1 MEFSTFNSQFSI
13 LLVSFFIIA
22 LIYSSVGFGGGSS
35 YLAILALLSV
45 NFQLMRTTALLCN
58 IIVVVGG
65 VYIFYKEGKLDL
77 KKSWPLVLSS
87 VPLAYVG
94 GLWPIKQDTFF
105 ILLGV
110 TLVVVSILL
119 WLQPEK
125 KSLTKNSKYDTI
137 AFKAMVGGGMGLLSG
152 LVGIGG
158 GIFLLPILHF
168 TRWDEAKKISAVAS
182 FFILVNS
189 ISGLTGQLQ
198 QQGSP
203 DWHFVWP
210 LLLAVF
216 VGGQIGSRL
225 GAQKFNPVYVKRIT
239 AVLIFIAGSK
249 ILIDN
254 F

>member
-1 MEFSTFNSQFSI
+1 MNAELII
-13 LLVSFFIIA
+13 LLLSFFIIA

-35 YLAILALLSV
+35 YLAILALMTV
-45 NFQLMRTTALLCN
+45 EFQLMRSTALLCN

-77 KKSWPLVLSS
+77 RKSWPLVLSS
-87 VPLAYVG
+87 VPFAFVG
-94 GLWPIKQDTFF
+94 GLWPIKQETFF
-105 ILLGV
+105 ILLGA
-110 TLVVVSILL
+110 TLVIVSILL

-125 KSLTKNSKYDTI
+125 NTSHTNPRYNTI
-137 AFKAMVGGGMGLLSG
+137 PFKILVGSGLGLLSG

-158 GIFLLPILHF
+158 GIFLSPILHF
-168 TRWDEAKKISAVAS
+168 IRWDEAKKISAVAS

-189 ISGLTGQLQ
+189 IGGLAGQLQ
-198 QQGSP
+198 QRNSL
-203 DWHFVWP
+203 DWNFIWP

-216 VGGQIGSRL
+216 IGGQIGSRL

-239 AVLIFIAGSK
+239 ALLILVAGGK
-249 ILIDN
+249 ILFDY